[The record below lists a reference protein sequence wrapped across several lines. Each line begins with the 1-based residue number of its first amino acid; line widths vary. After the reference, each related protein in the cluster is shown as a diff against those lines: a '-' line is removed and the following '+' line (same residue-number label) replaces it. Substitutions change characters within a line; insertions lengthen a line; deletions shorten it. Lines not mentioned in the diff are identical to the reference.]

1 MSGSR
6 RPGRLLKAPGNR
18 RRRGMAVTR
27 APHRARHTEPYKFK
41 LKTFPLQQVRKTS
54 ALHNTLTMSTNNT
67 LSARLAAFKSKT
79 ADLIVTDVKVPDS
92 SADVLTLFE
101 SNSAA
106 RADSA
111 NEWTIDVFP
120 NMIPIMMFVLLIALQ
135 HAGLTDH
142 RNHAKSSVATI
153 ALYHSALVYGFF
165 LLNDMYVRP
174 SPSAHARSW
183 LQSSPRSL
191 FASFLLSLPV
201 PDVLVP
207 ILAQFYASETERSR
221 NVFVVPSAAGFA
233 HSYHF
238 GKFIPLTA
246 FAAIHDCTATMPG
259 NSPRLDV
266 LKDLFN
272 RDLYTIDQANP
283 VYQFSC
289 SIADIIGVTMDQ
301 VNNNTFNFVNSK
313 FYQIFTAV
321 FNPVLFRDFQR
332 RSTLATLS
340 LKAPEFDSMYPNA
353 YDVLFGYSSA
363 NLRELRVV
371 LQAVSSVLSGRVQMK
386 KNLGQV
392 ISDASGA
399 EIFRHG
405 YSTYALPTW
414 SSNFNLTSTQIDA
427 MTKYTHVSEEDRATD
442 ISFLT
447 APTTRPSATNSVAA
461 VSIVDENGTPA
472 TLPSNRKIR
481 NNFPFSRVYDTTN
494 SRVPWPSLTRDL
506 VLFNDAIHTTPRVLV
521 LDILG
526 DKTISAHLA
535 TLAGKIIESFE
546 LDGTTIEVPNVDK
559 PLGLQNCLFADSAIP
574 YKYVIPALLF
584 HPRSAGSI
592 LPPLRRAPPNPQPRL
607 PASSLLRNRLAIA
620 NPIFTPTTIDSLP
633 LQVDF
638 PGMTTLPHVDWIR
651 YAQSFIGLRTC
662 SGASNSTPEDAVPGM
677 DTGRLYVFS
686 PYSYTPYED
695 DDEPTPDLSESR
707 SYFLTNLRTLFGTD
721 YNLIEVKHPYEAMPV
736 V

>member
-1 MSGSR
+1 MST
-6 RPGRLLKAPGNR
+6 K
-18 RRRGMAVTR
+18 
-27 APHRARHTEPYKFK
+27 
-41 LKTFPLQQVRKTS
+41 
-54 ALHNTLTMSTNNT
+54 NTLA
-67 LSARLAAFKSKT
+67 ARLAAFKSKT
-79 ADLIVTDVKVPDS
+79 ADLEVKEVKVPDS

-101 SNSAA
+101 SNSSA

-120 NMIPIMMFVLLIALQ
+120 NMIPIMMFILSMALQ

-142 RNHAKSSVATI
+142 RSHANSSVATI

-183 LQSSPRSL
+183 LQSTPRNL

-207 ILAQFYASETERSR
+207 ILSQFYASETERSR

-233 HSYHF
+233 HEHHF

-259 NSPRLDV
+259 NSPRLEV
-266 LKDLFN
+266 LKDLFS
-272 RDLYTIDQANP
+272 RDLYVINQANP
-283 VYQFSC
+283 AFHFTC

-301 VNNNTFNFVNSK
+301 TTNTTFNYLNSK
-313 FYQIFTAV
+313 FYQIFTSV

-340 LKAPEFDSMYPNA
+340 LEAPHFTSDHPNA
-353 YDVLFGYSSA
+353 YDILFGFSSA
-363 NLRELRVV
+363 NLRVLRVV
-371 LQAVSSVLSGRVQMK
+371 LQAVSSVLSGRVSMK
-386 KNLGQV
+386 KNLGQI

-414 SSNFNLTSTQIDA
+414 SSNVNLTRTQIQTMNA
-427 MTKYTHVSEEDRATD
+427 YVHVSEEDRATD

-447 APTTRPSATNSVAA
+447 APTTRPIAGNTITAA
-461 VSIVDENGTPA
+461 QYVDENGHPINLPA
-472 TLPSNRKIR
+472 NRRIH
-481 NNFPFSRVYDTTN
+481 NVPPYSRVLDGVLT
-494 SRVPWPSLTRDL
+494 RPVWPSLTADL
-506 VLFNDAIHTTPRVLV
+506 VLFDDMIHTNPRVLV

-535 TLAGKIIESFE
+535 TLTGKIIETFE
-546 LDGTTIEVPNVDK
+546 IDGTTIELPNIDK

-574 YKYVIPALLF
+574 YKYVVRSLRF
-584 HPRSAGSI
+584 YPRAAGSI
-592 LPPLRRAPPNPQPRL
+592 LPPLRRAPPNSQPRL
-607 PASSLLRNRLAIA
+607 PASSLLRNRLSIT
-620 NPIFTPTTIDSLP
+620 NPIFTPQVIDVLP
-633 LQVDF
+633 NRVDF
-638 PGMTTLPHVDWIR
+638 PGLTTQANIDWIR
-651 YAQSFIGLRTC
+651 YAQSFVGLRTC
-662 SGASNSTPEDAVPGM
+662 SGANNRPDQDHVPGM
-677 DTGRLYVFS
+677 EHGRLYVFS

-695 DDEPTPDLSESR
+695 DDEPIPDLSASR

>member
-1 MSGSR
+1 MSS
-6 RPGRLLKAPGNR
+6 K
-18 RRRGMAVTR
+18 
-27 APHRARHTEPYKFK
+27 
-41 LKTFPLQQVRKTS
+41 
-54 ALHNTLTMSTNNT
+54 NTLA
-67 LSARLAAFKSKT
+67 ARLATIKSKT
-79 ADLIVTDVKVPDS
+79 ADLIVTAVKVPDS
-92 SADVLTLFE
+92 TADVLALFE
-101 SNSAA
+101 SNSSA

-120 NMIPIMMFVLLIALQ
+120 NMIPIMTFVLLTALQ
-135 HAGLTDH
+135 HASLTDH

-153 ALYHSALVYGFF
+153 ALYHTALVYGFF

-183 LQSSPRSL
+183 LQSSPRNL
-191 FASFLLSLPV
+191 FATFLLSLPV

-221 NVFVVPSAAGFA
+221 NVFVVPSAAGFS

-238 GKFIPLTA
+238 GRFIPLTA

-272 RDLYTIDQANP
+272 RDLYTLDQTNP
-283 VYQFSC
+283 FYQFSC

-301 VNNNTFNFVNSK
+301 TDNNTFNYVNSK

-340 LKAPEFDSMYPNA
+340 LKAPVFDTTDPNA
-353 YDVLFGYSSA
+353 YDILFGYSSA

-371 LQAVSSVLSGRVQMK
+371 LQAVSSVLTGHVQMG
-386 KNLGQV
+386 KNLGHV
-392 ISDASGA
+392 ISEASGA

-405 YSTYALPTW
+405 YSTFALPTW
-414 SSNFNLTSTQIDA
+414 SSNLNLTSAQIDA
-427 MTKYTHVSEEDRATD
+427 MTRYIHISEEDRATD

-447 APTTRPSATNSVAA
+447 APTTRPTAGNPAAA
-461 VSIVDENGTPA
+461 VTIIDESGNPA
-472 TLPSNRKIR
+472 NLPTNRKIR
-481 NNFPFSRVYDTTN
+481 NIPPFSRTHDDSNT
-494 SRVPWPSLTRDL
+494 RPPWPSTARDF
-506 VLFNDAIHTTPRVLV
+506 VLFKDDTHTTPRVLV

-535 TLAGKIIESFE
+535 TLTGKIIESFE
-546 LDGTTIEVPNVDK
+546 LDGTTIEIPNIDK

-574 YKYVIPALLF
+574 YRYVIPALRF
-584 HPRSAGSI
+584 HPRPAGSI
-592 LPPLRRAPPNPQPRL
+592 LPPLKRAPPNPQPRL
-607 PASSLLRNRLAIA
+607 PASSLLRNRLAVA
-620 NPIFTPTTIDSLP
+620 NPIFSSTTIDSLP
-633 LQVDF
+633 LSVDF
-638 PGMTTLPHVDWIR
+638 PGTTTLQNVDWIR
-651 YAQSFIGLRTC
+651 YAQSFIGFRTC
-662 SGASNSTPEDAVPGM
+662 SGTSNALTEDAIPGM
-677 DTGRLYVFS
+677 EPGRLYVFS
-686 PYSYTPYED
+686 PYTYTPYED
-695 DDEPTPDLSESR
+695 DDEPIPDLSGSR

>member
-1 MSGSR
+1 MST
-6 RPGRLLKAPGNR
+6 K
-18 RRRGMAVTR
+18 
-27 APHRARHTEPYKFK
+27 
-41 LKTFPLQQVRKTS
+41 
-54 ALHNTLTMSTNNT
+54 NTLAT
-67 LSARLAAFKSKT
+67 RLATLKSKT
-79 ADLIVTDVKVPDS
+79 ADLIVQDVKIPDS
-92 SADVLTLFE
+92 SADILTLFE

-111 NEWTIDVFP
+111 NEWTVDVFP
-120 NMIPIMMFVLLIALQ
+120 NMIPIMMYVFLLALQ

-165 LLNDMYVRP
+165 LLNDMFVRP

-183 LQSSPRSL
+183 LQSTPKSL

-201 PDVLVP
+201 PDSLMP
-207 ILAQFYASETERSR
+207 IFAQLHASETERSR
-221 NVFVVPSAAGFA
+221 NVFFVPSAAGFS
-233 HSYHF
+233 HGHHF
-238 GKFIPLTA
+238 GKFLPLTM

-272 RDLYTIDQANP
+272 RDLYTINQVNP
-283 VYQFSC
+283 AYQFNC
-289 SIADIIGVTMDQ
+289 SIADLIGVTMDRSNQ
-301 VNNNTFNFVNSK
+301 TTFNYMNSK

-340 LKAPEFDSMYPNA
+340 LKAPEFTTEHPNA
-353 YDVLFGYSSA
+353 YDVLFGFTGP
-363 NLRELRVV
+363 NLRELRIV
-371 LQAVSSVLSGRVQMK
+371 LQAVSSVLTGHVHMK

-392 ISDASGA
+392 ITEASGS

-414 SSNFNLTSTQIDA
+414 SSNKNLSSEQING
-427 MTKYTHVSEEDRATD
+427 MTRYRHVSEEDRATD

-447 APTTRPSATNSVAA
+447 APTTRPVATYDTEAA
-461 VSIVDENGTPA
+461 DLRDENDQVIE
-472 TLPSNRKIR
+472 LPTNQTIHYYL
-481 NNFPFSRVYDTTN
+481 PFSRTHNLSVN
-494 SRVPWPSLTRDL
+494 HAPFPHPARDF
-506 VLFNDAIHTTPRVLV
+506 VLFNDATHTCPRVLV

-546 LDGTTIEVPNVDK
+546 LDGTTIELPNVHK
-559 PLGLQNCLFADSAIP
+559 PLGLQNALFADSAIP
-574 YKYVIPALLF
+574 YKYVLRATRF
-584 HPRSAGSI
+584 YPRPAGSI

-607 PASSLLRNRLAIA
+607 PASSLIRDRLAIHA
-620 NPIFTPTTIDSLP
+620 PIFLQHTIDEIAENT
-633 LQVDF
+633 DF
-638 PGMTTLPHVDWIR
+638 PGLTSRPFTDWFR
-651 YAQSFIGLRTC
+651 YAQSFIGLRTV
-662 SGASNSTPEDAVPGM
+662 SGQSNAHVLDAVPSM
-677 DTGRLYVFS
+677 ELGRLYVFS

-695 DDEPTPDLSESR
+695 DDEPTPNLGESR
-707 SYFLTNLRTLFGTD
+707 SYFLTNLRTFFGTD
-721 YNLIEVKHPYEAMPV
+721 FNLIETKHPFEAMPV